1 MQEGASEAESLNGA
15 GGERAYLTIEG
26 FGEFETRRKLSD
38 ALVDRAGGE
47 LIEPAKEEQVFA
59 ASEASVKTEVA
70 AGVIAEIAADITRG
84 LDDVVASDTS
94 AAESRKE
101 EGGEDTKESGLA
113 GAVGTEKR
121 NGFAFPNRKGNIL

>member
-15 GGERAYLTIEG
+15 GGERANLAIKD
-26 FGEFETRRKLSD
+26 FGESEARRKLSD
-38 ALVDRAGGE
+38 ALADRAGGE

-59 ASEASVKTEVA
+59 AGEAGVKTEVA

-84 LDDVVASDTS
+84 PDDVVASDAG

-101 EGGEDTKESGLA
+101 EGREDTKESGFA
-113 GAVGTEKR
+113 GAVGTEK
-121 NGFAFPNRKGNIL
+121 